1 MKLLIR
7 KLKTLE
13 PWEVICLIVII
24 IVLIGSVSLVVN
36 GIIGLI
42 SENKNQKQQEE
53 VKQVATESEALE
65 EVEQVATESETLEE
79 KVEQVAT
86 ESETLEK
93 ELESVQTELEN
104 TKKEL
109 EKTKTQLENIRT
121 ENSQYFVDTV
131 FWSDGNTYR
140 ETNGVELYWNYGCD
154 EEVEEELQFISPVVV
169 WDLEMKNGIYVYA
182 VRSSKGVVYS
192 VFEPCLEVLESPTED

>member
-1 MKLLIR
+1 MKLPIR
-7 KLKTLE
+7 KE
-13 PWEVICLIVII
+13 EILIGAITI
-24 IVLIGSVSLVVN
+24 IVSVILVSVVLFIAN
-36 GIIGLI
+36 GI
-42 SENKNQKQQEE
+42 NKKQKQQKEE
-53 VKQVATESEALE
+53 VEQVATESEALE
-65 EVEQVATESETLEE
+65 EVEQVTTESETLEE

-182 VRSSKGVVYS
+182 VRSNKGVVYS
-192 VFEPCLEVLESPTED
+192 VFEPCLEVLESSTED